1 MTPLIHALRE
11 MKTEAAT
18 LLFDNNADVN
28 IMPDSGRSALDY
40 AVDIPTPD
48 GEKCLAALLL
58 ERSPALVT
66 ERDQKGDTA
75 LHKVAE
81 FAMTGTLACLEAMV
95 GVLKSSDVG
104 ASALNE
110 ALKSRSGLEQNG
122 PLPCEM
128 VQEGN
133 LPRGDREKIIE
144 LLTPGS

>member
-1 MTPLIHALRE
+1 LP
-11 MKTEAAT
+11 
-18 LLFDNNADVN
+18 
-28 IMPDSGRSALDY
+28 
-40 AVDIPTPD
+40 
-48 GEKCLAALLL
+48 ALLL

-75 LHKVAE
+75 LHKLADL
-81 FAMTGTLACLEAMV
+81 ATKGTLKRLETML
-95 GVLKSSDVG
+95 GVLKKSDVG
-104 ASALNE
+104 ASVLDE

-133 LPRGDREKIIE
+133 LPRGDREKIIK